1 LKKLQGPGLAFLSGI
16 LLYAAWPV
24 SPFTFLIFIAWIPLL
39 HVAERTTKKLS
50 FFFFSFITTLAWNA
64 CTTWWIWNSTDVGA
78 IAAIIAN
85 SLLMTLPWWG
95 YFIFKKRYGK
105 RTGYLSLVVFWMM
118 FEYVHLNWQ
127 LSWPWLTL
135 GNVFAIHVD
144 WVQWYEYTGTSGG
157 TLWILLIN
165 ILMFELLT
173 KVRNKR
179 YELRSTTMITTL
191 FIIPFV
197 LSFFIKQNLTND
209 QTVDT
214 SNDVIIIQPN
224 IDPYNDKFDAST
236 ISSQLQTLISLSE
249 KELDSNTR
257 LIVWP
262 ETALP
267 DLVSQDALQNTPAYQ
282 PVFSFVNNHPNITLV
297 TGVESYKMYGP
308 EKATKTA
315 RFDEREN
322 SYYDVFNSA
331 VAIKAGSPMEFYDK
345 SKLVPG
351 VETLPDF
358 LLWMGP
364 LFEKFG
370 GTAGGY
376 GRSKES
382 SVFSEKNNPY
392 ITAPIICYESIYGEY
407 VASYVKKEANLL
419 TIITNDGWWG
429 NTPGHKQ
436 HLAYAK
442 FRAIE
447 TRKWIVRSANTGISA
462 VINNKGEIVQTQP
475 WDKAAFI
482 KAIVPVETGE
492 TFYVKYG
499 DFLSKIAVALSV
511 LLIVWNI
518 YLLLKNKFTKQKKSS
533 YKFMN

>member
-1 LKKLQGPGLAFLSGI
+1 M
-16 LLYAAWPV
+16 
-24 SPFTFLIFIAWIPLL
+24 
-39 HVAERTTKKLS
+39 
-50 FFFFSFITTLAWNA
+50 FSFITTLTWNA
-64 CTTWWIWNSTDVGA
+64 FTTWWIWNSTDVGA

-105 RTGYLSLVVFWMM
+105 RTGYLSLIAFWMM
-118 FEYVHLNWQ
+118 FEYIHLNWQ

-135 GNVFAIHVD
+135 GNVFALHVD

-165 ILMFELLT
+165 ILLFELLT
-173 KVRNKR
+173 KVRNNK
-179 YELRSTTMITTL
+179 YEWRLLAITTL
-191 FIIPFV
+191 ALIIPFV
-197 LSFFIKQNLTND
+197 LSFFIKQKITNN
-209 QTVDT
+209 QPVET
-214 SNDVIIIQPN
+214 STNVIIVQPN
-224 IDPYNDKFDAST
+224 IDPYNDKFDAATVST
-236 ISSQLQTLISLSE
+236 QLQTLISLSE

-267 DLVSQDALQNTPAYQ
+267 ELVSQDALQDVPAYR
-282 PVFSFVNNHPNITLV
+282 PVFSFVNDHPSITLV

-308 EKATKTA
+308 VKTTKTA
-315 RFDEREN
+315 RLDEKDN

-331 VAIKAGSPMEFYDK
+331 VAIKAGSPLQFYDK

-370 GTAGGY
+370 GTTGGY

-382 SVFSEKNNPY
+382 TVFSEKSNPY

-407 VASYVKKEANLL
+407 VASYVKKHANLL
-419 TIITNDGWWG
+419 TIMTNDGWWG
-429 NTPGHKQ
+429 NTPGYKQ
-436 HLAYAK
+436 HLVYAK
-442 FRAIE
+442 LRAIE

-462 VINNKGEIVQTQP
+462 VINDKGEIEQTQP
-475 WDKAAFI
+475 WDEVAFI
-482 KAIVPVETGE
+482 KANVPAETGE
-492 TFYVKYG
+492 TFYVRYG
-499 DFLSKIAVALSV
+499 DFLSKIATAFAI

-518 YLLLKNKFTKQKKSS
+518 YLLLKNKFKKPRARA
-533 YKFMN
+533 YEFMR

>member
-1 LKKLQGPGLAFLSGI
+1 LKKLQLPGLAFLSGI
-16 LLYAAWPV
+16 LLYATWPV
-24 SPFTFLIFIAWIPLL
+24 SPFTFLVFIAWIPLL
-39 HVAERTTKKLS
+39 YVADRANKRLT
-50 FFFFSFITTLAWNA
+50 FFFYSFIATLAWNA
-64 CTTWWIWNSTDVGA
+64 CATWWIWNSTDVGA

-105 RTGYLSLVVFWMM
+105 RTGYLSLITFWMM

-157 TLWILLIN
+157 TLWILLMN
-165 ILMFELLT
+165 ILLFELLN

-179 YELRSTTMITTL
+179 YEIRLIVITAGIL
-191 FIIPFV
+191 LIPFIV
-197 LSFFIKQNLTND
+197 SFFIKQNLSASQPANAST
-209 QTVDT
+209 
-214 SNDVIIIQPN
+214 DVIIVQPN

-236 ISSQLQTLISLSE
+236 VSSQLQTLISLSE
-249 KELDSNTR
+249 QQLDSNT
-257 LIVWP
+257 LLVVWP

-267 DLVSQDALQNTPAYQ
+267 ELVSQEELQNASIYQ
-282 PVFSFVNNHPNITLV
+282 PVFAFVNKHPNITLE
-297 TGVESYKMYGP
+297 TGVESYKIYGP
-308 EKATKTA
+308 DKATKTA
-315 RFDEREN
+315 RFDERGN

-331 VAIKAGSPMEFYDK
+331 VAIKAGSPLQFYDK

-376 GRSKES
+376 GRSKECK
-382 SVFSEKNNPY
+382 VFSEKNNPY

-407 VASYVKKEANLL
+407 IAGYVKKGANLL
-419 TIITNDGWWG
+419 TIMTNDGWWG

-436 HLAYAK
+436 HLVYAK
-442 FRAIE
+442 LRAIE

-462 VINNKGEIVQTQP
+462 VIDNKGEIVQTQP

-482 KAIVPVETGE
+482 KAAVPAETGE

-499 DFLSKIAVALSV
+499 DILSKIAVAFA
-511 LLIVWNI
+511 LLLMVWNI
-518 YLLLKNKFTKQKKSS
+518 YLVLKNKLIKQKKS
-533 YKFMN
+533 

>member
-1 LKKLQGPGLAFLSGI
+1 LKKLQLPGLAFLSGI

-39 HVAERTTKKLS
+39 QIADRTKKRLR
-50 FFFFSFITTLAWNA
+50 FFFYTFITTLTWNA
-64 CTTWWIWNSTDVGA
+64 CATWWIWNSTDVGA

-105 RTGYLSLVVFWMM
+105 QTGYLSLISFWMM
-118 FEYVHLNWQ
+118 FEYIHLNWQ

-135 GNVFAIHVD
+135 GNAFATHAD
-144 WVQWYEYTGTSGG
+144 WIQWYEYTGTAGG
-157 TLWILLIN
+157 TLWILVVN
-165 ILMFELLT
+165 VLMFELLN
-173 KVRNKR
+173 KARRKKYEVR
-179 YELRSTTMITTL
+179 LIVITTMVL
-191 FIIPFV
+191 LIPLI
-197 LSFFIKQNLTND
+197 LSFFIKQSLQANQPVITSTN
-209 QTVDT
+209 
-214 SNDVIIIQPN
+214 VIIVQPN

-236 ISSQLQTLISLSE
+236 ISSQLQTLISLSQQ
-249 KELDSNTR
+249 ELDSNTR

-262 ETALP
+262 ETALS
-267 DLVSQDALQNTPAYQ
+267 DEVAQDQFRDVAVYR
-282 PVFSFVNNHPNITLV
+282 PVFTFVNNHPNITLV
-297 TGVESYKMYGP
+297 TGIESYKIYGP
-308 EKATKTA
+308 DKTTKTA
-315 RFDEREN
+315 RFDERGN

-331 VAIKAGSPMEFYDK
+331 VAIKAGSPLQFYDK

-382 SVFSEKNNPY
+382 TVFSEKNNPY
-392 ITAPIICYESIYGEY
+392 VTAPIICYESIYGEY
-407 VASYVKKEANLL
+407 VASYIKKGANLL
-419 TIITNDGWWG
+419 TIMTNDGWWG

-436 HLAYAK
+436 HLEYAK
-442 FRAIE
+442 LRAVE

-462 VINNKGEIVQTQP
+462 VINNKGEIIQTQP

-482 KAIVPVETGE
+482 KAIVPTETAE
-492 TFYVKYG
+492 TFYVKHG
-499 DFLSKIAVALSV
+499 DYLFEIAVAFGV
-511 LLIVWNI
+511 LLIAWNI
-518 YLLLKNKFTKQKKSS
+518 FLVLKNKLTRQKKS
-533 YKFMN
+533 